1 MRSDTTE
8 QTGIPDEALHWPLGE
23 ARVGD
28 AGRIVHISVSEDDGE
43 LERLLLE
50 MGFVE
55 GARVELLHEGPVG
68 RDPIAVK
75 VDDMRVALR
84 RREAGCIMVV
94 SETRRS

>member
-1 MRSDTTE
+1 MSTDTIEKT
-8 QTGIPDEALHWPLGE
+8 DLSEAASHWPLGH

-28 AGRIVHISVSEDDGE
+28 AGQISHIAVGEEERE

-55 GARVELLHEGPVG
+55 GARVELLHEGPMG

-84 RREAGCIMVV
+84 RREAGFIMVV
-94 SETRRS
+94 SEAL

>member
-1 MRSDTTE
+1 MTIDTADQSTV
-8 QTGIPDEALHWPLGE
+8 PHWALGE
-23 ARVGD
+23 GRVGD
-28 AGRIVHISVSEDDGE
+28 AGIVTDILTAHDQPE

-55 GARVELLHEGPVG
+55 GARVELIHEGPMG

-84 RREAGCIMVV
+84 RREAGRIMVV
-94 SETRRS
+94 SDSRPS

>member
-1 MRSDTTE
+1 MSTDATE
-8 QTGIPDEALHWPLGE
+8 QTDTPQGAPHWPLGQG
-23 ARVGD
+23 RVGD
-28 AGRIVHISVSEDDGE
+28 AGLIANISVAEDEAE

-55 GARVELLHEGPVG
+55 GARVELLHEGPMG

-84 RREAGCIMVV
+84 RREAGFIMVV
-94 SETRRS
+94 SDAR

>member
-1 MRSDTTE
+1 MSTDSTE
-8 QTGIPDEALHWPLGE
+8 KTDLSKAASHWPLGQ

-28 AGRIVHISVSEDDGE
+28 AGQIAHIAVGEEEHE

-55 GARVELLHEGPVG
+55 GARVELLHEGPMG

-84 RREAGCIMVV
+84 RREAGFIMVV
-94 SETRRS
+94 SEIL

>member
-1 MRSDTTE
+1 MTLETADQPTV
-8 QTGIPDEALHWPLGE
+8 PHWPLGE
-23 ARVGD
+23 GRVGD
-28 AGRIVHISVSEDDGE
+28 AGIVTDIVTADDQPE

-55 GARVELLHEGPVG
+55 GARVELIHEGPMG

-84 RREAGCIMVV
+84 RREAGCIMVA
-94 SETRRS
+94 SDSRPS

>member
-1 MRSDTTE
+1 MALDTADQSTV
-8 QTGIPDEALHWPLGE
+8 PHWPLGE
-23 ARVGD
+23 GRVGD
-28 AGRIVHISVSEDDGE
+28 AGIVTDIVTADDQPE

-55 GARVELLHEGPVG
+55 GARVELIHEGPMG

-84 RREAGCIMVV
+84 RREAGCIMVA
-94 SETRRS
+94 SDSRPS